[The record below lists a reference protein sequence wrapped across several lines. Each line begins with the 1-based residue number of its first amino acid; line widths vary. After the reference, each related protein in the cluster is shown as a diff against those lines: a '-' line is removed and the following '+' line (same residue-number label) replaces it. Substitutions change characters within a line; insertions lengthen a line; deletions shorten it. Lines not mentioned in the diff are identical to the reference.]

1 MENKRFAFING
12 PLEVINLKPDN
23 TINNKSVA
31 AIFLSGKN
39 KKVLNTRCCAE
50 YKIIEGKGTF
60 TIWNDKNRKIINVE
74 KGSVVKIEKDTP
86 YQDEGDMVMI
96 STYNPPFT
104 ADQLKILED

>member
-39 KKVLNTRCCAE
+39 KKVLNTQCYAE
-50 YKIIEGKGTF
+50 YKVIEGRGTF
-60 TIWNDKNRKIINVE
+60 TVWNNRNRKIINVE
-74 KGSVVKIEKDTP
+74 KGSVVKIEKETP

-104 ADQLKILED
+104 ADQVKILED